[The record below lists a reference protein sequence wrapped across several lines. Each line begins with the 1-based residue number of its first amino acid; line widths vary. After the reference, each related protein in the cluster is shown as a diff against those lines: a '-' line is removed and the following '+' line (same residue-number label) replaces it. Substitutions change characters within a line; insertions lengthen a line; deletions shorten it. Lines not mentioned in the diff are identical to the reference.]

1 MIQRVVKKVMKRRLH
16 TQFNT
21 RSKARQGGFT
31 FLELLIVMT
40 ILAILAMVAIP
51 TFMTNIRRARETR
64 LQHDL
69 IIMRDAIDKYTVD
82 KEKAPASLQDLVSGG
97 YLRAL
102 PEDPIT
108 RSSDSW
114 RIEMESAA
122 IDSKTPPGI
131 RDVKS
136 GADGSDLNGKAFS
149 EY

>member
-1 MIQRVVKKVMKRRLH
+1 MKRHLH
-16 TQFNT
+16 TQ
-21 RSKARQGGFT
+21 RQARQRGFT

-51 TFMTNIRRARETR
+51 SFMTNIRRARETR

-69 IIMRDAIDKYTVD
+69 VIMRDAIDKYTVD
-82 KEKAPASLQDLVSGG
+82 KEKAPQSLQDLVSGG
-97 YLRAL
+97 YLRAM

-114 RIEMESAA
+114 RIEMESESV
-122 IDSKTPPGI
+122 DSQTPPGI
-131 RDVKS
+131 RNVKS
-136 GADGSDLNGKAFS
+136 GADGNDLNGKAFS

>member
-1 MIQRVVKKVMKRRLH
+1 MRYLGQRL
-16 TQFNT
+16 
-21 RSKARQGGFT
+21 RQRQHGFT

-64 LQHDL
+64 LQQDL
-69 IIMRDAIDKYTVD
+69 MVMRDAIDKYTVD
-82 KEKAPASLQDLVSGG
+82 KEKAPQNLQELVSGG

-108 RSSDSW
+108 KSTDSW
-114 RIEMESAA
+114 LTEMESEPL
-122 IDSKTPPGI
+122 DSKVAPGI
-131 RDVKS
+131 RNVRS
-136 GADGSDLNGKAFS
+136 GADGNDLNDKPFN